1 MINQEIINSISA
13 YFTDENGEI
22 ENNLYLEQYN
32 SSKDLSKERV
42 KAVFEQ
48 HLGIELSDPLGEVQ
62 PDGVLLHVDDSPITV
77 WSIAQDRWLI
87 VYDSSIDRSRR
98 NRISSLE
105 NRVGWLLDVW
115 VPSSIVDN
123 LYKEFSPEDESVTIE
138 RTWDPYYI
146 YQNDS
151 DIPENLRNYYA
162 DNLTEFVEQEI
173 EFNLKT
179 PQFMVDKAL
188 DEGVEEELI
197 EKSEISKSRFTY
209 SPEDDGIRQ
218 DGAIQSP
225 AGKSSKVT
233 VRNGGQVVHRSGS
246 LAATQDLMT
255 EIDSGTH
262 LYDEF
267 EEVIPD
273 IGHEKYESGIV
284 DTVYRDEGGVLKVT
298 FEEKE
303 FNEEASIKLSNL
315 LTTGQ
320 KDVDLHGVIKRRG
333 DLWFYAST
341 HMAYDEGEYEILFTD
356 EVTSRDGAQSS
367 NKATVYIKPI
377 NATTSGLVYLYRKLN
392 EKYDSR
398 TSFSLEEQLPV
409 DQVISSENEMGEEA

>member
-1 MINQEIINSISA
+1 MIDQEIIESIRA
-13 YFTDENGEI
+13 YFTEDGEI
-22 ENNLYLEQYN
+22 ENFLYFEQFN
-32 SSKDLSKERV
+32 SSKSLSKERV
-42 KAVFEQ
+42 RTIFEDY
-48 HLGIELSDPLGEVQ
+48 LGIEITDPLGSVQ
-62 PDGVLLHVDDSPITV
+62 REGVKLRIGDSPVII
-77 WSIAQDRWLI
+77 WSIAQDRWLV
-87 VYDSSIDRSRR
+87 VYDSSIDRSLRDKL
-98 NRISSLE
+98 SSLD

-115 VPSSIVDN
+115 VPSETVDR

-151 DIPENLRNYYA
+151 EIPENLRNYYA

-188 DEGVEEELI
+188 DEGVEEDLI

-225 AGKSSKVT
+225 AGESSKVT

-246 LAATQDLMT
+246 LTATQDLMT

-267 EEVIPD
+267 EEVIP
-273 IGHEKYESGIV
+273 ELEREEFESGIV
-284 DTVYRDEGGVLKVT
+284 DTIYHNEGGVLKVT
-298 FEEKE
+298 FEEKK

-315 LTTGQ
+315 LTIGQ
-320 KDVDLHGVIKRRG
+320 NDVDLHGVVKRRG
-333 DLWFYAST
+333 ELWFYAST
-341 HMAYDEGEYEILFTD
+341 HMAYDEGEYDILFTN
-356 EVTSRDGAQSS
+356 EAASEGGTQSP
-367 NKATVYIKPI
+367 NKPAVYIKPV

-392 EKYDSR
+392 EKFDSR
-398 TSFSLEEQLPV
+398 TSYYLEDKLPIS
-409 DQVISSENEMGEEA
+409 QVISSQADAGGEE